1 MFSQLFPDTLKGFV
15 SIDSAPLQRRYVT
28 GLEIWLLKRMGPI
41 YRHYPWKMLLKQGS
55 NGVATSEYGRQLML
69 DMMMTYNDNQERY
82 ALLAGSG
89 YKMLAEAMEANLPYQ
104 IKCPAML
111 CCGTK
116 DHAGSCIRYN
126 KAWHK
131 NTGIP
136 LHWIEGAGHNSNTD
150 KPDEIN
156 RLIEEFVGKI

>member
-1 MFSQLFPDTLKGFV
+1 
-15 SIDSAPLQRRYVT
+15 
-28 GLEIWLLKRMGPI
+28 
-41 YRHYPWKMLLKQGS
+41 
-55 NGVATSEYGRQLML
+55 ML
-69 DMMMTYNDNQERY
+69 DMMMTYNDDRQRY
-82 ALLAGSG
+82 ALLAGHG
-89 YKMLAEAMEANLPYQ
+89 YKILAEVMEANLPYQ

-111 CCGTK
+111 ICGTQ